1 MKAYQVTQFG
11 APIEPHELPD
21 PNPVGRE
28 VLIDVVSCGLC
39 HSDAHFHQ
47 GHLGVGGG
55 ASIPVSTLGIELPAT
70 FGHEICGTIAAFG
83 PDAGLTARDLRRPVI
98 VYPWIGCGHCAACL
112 AERDN
117 ECPTPR
123 SIGVQLPGGHGE
135 KVIVR
140 EAKYLVD
147 ADGISPDVAGI
158 YACSGLTAYAALA
171 KLQRRDGW
179 VAIIGMGGVGLMALS
194 IAKGTGLGKVAAID
208 IDEAKLARARND
220 FGADLAINSRS
231 EGIAESLKGQTG
243 GFIGI
248 IDLVGS
254 DKTISLG
261 LSLLR
266 NGGTYVGVGLFGGA
280 VSAPLAVLNSRQIS
294 IKGSYVGTLQEL
306 RELVHHVQQGRIKQI
321 PVSNEPISE
330 INEGL
335 KVLSAGKIDGRI
347 VHLHAV
353 PELAP

>member
-83 PDAGLTARDLRRPVI
+83 PDAGLTAR
-98 VYPWIGCGHCAACL
+98 GCGHCAACL

-147 ADGISPDVAGI
+147 AGGISPDV
-158 YACSGLTAYAALA
+158 
-171 KLQRRDGW
+171 
-179 VAIIGMGGVGLMALS
+179 
-194 IAKGTGLGKVAAID
+194 
-208 IDEAKLARARND
+208 
-220 FGADLAINSRS
+220 
-231 EGIAESLKGQTG
+231 
-243 GFIGI
+243 
-248 IDLVGS
+248 
-254 DKTISLG
+254 
-261 LSLLR
+261 
-266 NGGTYVGVGLFGGA
+266 
-280 VSAPLAVLNSRQIS
+280 
-294 IKGSYVGTLQEL
+294 
-306 RELVHHVQQGRIKQI
+306 
-321 PVSNEPISE
+321 
-330 INEGL
+330 
-335 KVLSAGKIDGRI
+335 
-347 VHLHAV
+347 
-353 PELAP
+353 